1 MGLVAVGVAEIREV
15 PPLLYL
21 HGLLIG
27 ILHWLTHLPHLQV
40 EREVQPRHLEVA
52 DHQPHLEG
60 EAGVVG
66 FHHQYQCHRHS
77 HNYLQQHRVG
87 VGEEL

>member
-40 EREVQPRHLEVA
+40 EREV
-52 DHQPHLEG
+52 HQPHLEG
-60 EAGVVG
+60 EGEAVG
-66 FHHQYQCHRHS
+66 SHRQYQCHRHS